1 MSKKKKQYARS
12 TPQHVAENLLKREFH
27 GNNLISYVLGHSNNN
42 KLVFET
48 LDQALGAVPGFL

>member
-1 MSKKKKQYARS
+1 
-12 TPQHVAENLLKREFH
+12 VAENLLKREFH